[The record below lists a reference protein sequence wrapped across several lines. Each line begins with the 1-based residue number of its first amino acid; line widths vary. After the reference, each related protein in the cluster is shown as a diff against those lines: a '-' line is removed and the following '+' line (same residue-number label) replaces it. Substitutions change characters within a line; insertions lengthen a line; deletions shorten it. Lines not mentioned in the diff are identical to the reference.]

1 VRVGC
6 GGIPLVVN
14 MLLPERSSGN
24 VVVQLML
31 GVRKTSLKDA
41 LQRSCE
47 F

>member
-6 GGIPLVVN
+6 GGIPFVVN